1 MDITKYFKDDGT
13 QIIELAGAREI
24 KSARAILKAVEG
36 LRDSERDLIEKKPE
50 RNDQDLTKDWVYRAG
65 MIRAF
70 NIVLSLPAEARKYL
84 DRLPESG
91 APK

>member
-36 LRDSERDLIEKKPE
+36 LRDEKRLKNETKPQVCDEDITRDW
-50 RNDQDLTKDWVYRAG
+50 RYVAG
-65 MIRAF
+65 MIAAY
-70 NIVLSLPAEARKYL
+70 NVVISLPAEARNYL
-84 DRLPESG
+84 DKLPDSG